1 MHDFNFKN
9 VYIDKLDDIVNK
21 DNNTCHSTTKMKRV
35 DVKSTH
41 ILILVNKLIIKTQ
54 NLKLVIM
61 LEYQNIKMFLQ
72 TLTLQ
77 IGLNRFLRLKKLKIL
92 CRDNMLLMILIRKKL
107 LELFM
112 KTNCKKQIKKSLE
125 LKK

>member
-1 MHDFNFKN
+1 MHDFSFKN

-72 TLTLQ
+72 KDVLQ
-77 IGLNRFLRLKKLKIL
+77 IGLKKFLWLKKLKNTVLWIYTISGL
-92 CRDNMLLMILIRKKL
+92 KEEAIVGTFYEN
-107 LELFM
+107 EL
-112 KTNCKKQIKKSLE
+112 
-125 LKK
+125 

>member
-41 ILILVNKLIIKTQ
+41 ILILVNKLIIKTK

-61 LEYQNIKMFLQ
+61 LEYQNIKIFFAKGY
-72 TLTLQ
+72 TP
-77 IGLNRFLRLKKLKIL
+77 NRPEEVFV
-92 CRDNMLLMILIRKKL
+92 
-107 LELFM
+107 
-112 KTNCKKQIKKSLE
+112 IKKV
-125 LKK
+125 KKYCAVDIYY